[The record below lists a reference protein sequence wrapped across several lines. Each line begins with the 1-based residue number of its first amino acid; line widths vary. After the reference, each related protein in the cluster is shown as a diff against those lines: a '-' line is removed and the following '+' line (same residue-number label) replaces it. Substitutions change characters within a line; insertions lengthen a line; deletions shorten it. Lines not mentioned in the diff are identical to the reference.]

1 MAREDG
7 GWYRLVSG
15 RSTSSFLYVYPHPCT
30 GAFTQACVWVC
41 LCVCVCRCSDIIMYG
56 MKDGSR
62 GQLLYIS
69 GAGVL
74 PQLSG
79 TVDGAVAAAAAAGSS
94 DVDYVFR
101 VFMISPGFSGQLG
114 WRCRHESSSII
125 ITLMEKFEPMKV
137 QHICN
142 VTLHSLTA
150 ASHR

>member
-1 MAREDG
+1 MG
-7 GWYRLVSG
+7 V
-15 RSTSSFLYVYPHPCT
+15 F
-30 GAFTQACVWVC
+30 VC
-41 LCVCVCRCSDIIMYG
+41 LCVCRCSDIIMYG

-94 DVDYVFR
+94 NVDYVFR

-114 WRCRHESSSII
+114 
-125 ITLMEKFEPMKV
+125 
-137 QHICN
+137 
-142 VTLHSLTA
+142 
-150 ASHR
+150 

>member
-1 MAREDG
+1 MATAKNISDG
-7 GWYRLVSG
+7 TRGRGLVSI
-15 RSTSSFLYVYPHPCT
+15 SFWTIDEQFPLVYPHPCT

-41 LCVCVCRCSDIIMYG
+41 GCVCVCRYSEIIMYG

-114 WRCRHESSSII
+114 
-125 ITLMEKFEPMKV
+125 
-137 QHICN
+137 
-142 VTLHSLTA
+142 
-150 ASHR
+150 

>member
-1 MAREDG
+1 
-7 GWYRLVSG
+7 
-15 RSTSSFLYVYPHPCT
+15 
-30 GAFTQACVWVC
+30 
-41 LCVCVCRCSDIIMYG
+41 MYG

-79 TVDGAVAAAAAAGSS
+79 TVDGAVAAAAAGSS

-114 WRCRHESSSII
+114 
-125 ITLMEKFEPMKV
+125 
-137 QHICN
+137 
-142 VTLHSLTA
+142 
-150 ASHR
+150 